1 LQARIFGVLAVQEN
15 AMQELLNLTE
25 NEIVA
30 LTELTKAIRE
40 LWPPA
45 RIKLFGSK
53 ATGTFDAESDVD
65 VLVLLPCPVDAT
77 IRKQIIHK
85 VFEINL
91 AHESN
96 ISVLIVSGEEWD
108 SSVFSFLPIHSFIEQ
123 EGVSL

>member
-1 LQARIFGVLAVQEN
+1 MHG
-15 AMQELLNLTE
+15 LLRLTE
-25 NEIVA
+25 NEIIA
-30 LTELTKAIRE
+30 LTELTTALRE
-40 LWPPA
+40 LWPQA

-65 VLVLLPCPVDAT
+65 VLVLLPCSVTET

-108 SSVFSFLPIHSFIEQ
+108 SSIFSFLPIHSFIEQ